1 LRAAPDIWII
11 NFLKKKMQDS
21 IDKRGRTNDLV
32 TSVLVVMIGI
42 PPLFCFLYLLT
53 KVIEQVLAFL
63 N

>member
-1 LRAAPDIWII
+1 
-11 NFLKKKMQDS
+11 MQDS

-42 PPLFCFLYLLT
+42 PPLFCLLYLLT

>member
-1 LRAAPDIWII
+1 
-11 NFLKKKMQDS
+11 MQDS

-42 PPLFCFLYLLT
+42 PPLFCLLYLLT

-63 N
+63 H